1 MSAFAV
7 VQCPECLERLCQDL
21 TAFSVCQP
29 RGVSDDRVLLGI
41 WIEYATARAGAPL
54 EAPNWWPA
62 SGGLALT
69 SSVERGGSWALCR
82 TVSPRVTRDSL
93 LGVFAAAVARDPRNR
108 EGRFLPV
115 FPSEAARDACEAE
128 WRRLASK
135 YRGHVLAPVYQRSN
149 GDVCLDDLE
158 WAERLLAP
166 GALPA

>member
-7 VQCPECLERLCQDL
+7 VQCPEGLERLCQDL
-21 TAFSVCQP
+21 TAFSACQP
-29 RGVSDDRVLLGI
+29 GGGLDDRVLLGI
-41 WIEYATARAGAPL
+41 WIEYATARAGVPL
-54 EAPNWWPA
+54 EVPDWWPA
-62 SGGLALT
+62 SGGVALA
-69 SSVERGGSWALCR
+69 SSLELGGAWALCR

-93 LGVFAAAVARDPRNR
+93 LSVFTAAVARDPRNR

-115 FPSEAARDACEAE
+115 FPSEAAREACEAE
-128 WRRLASK
+128 CRRLASK

-158 WAERLLAP
+158 WAERLMAP